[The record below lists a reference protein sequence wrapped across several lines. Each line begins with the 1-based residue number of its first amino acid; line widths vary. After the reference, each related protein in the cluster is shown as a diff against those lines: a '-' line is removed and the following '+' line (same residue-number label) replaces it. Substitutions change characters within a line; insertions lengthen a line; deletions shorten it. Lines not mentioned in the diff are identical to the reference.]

1 MKKARKSKHKSGKT
15 FWINLILS
23 SLTPREHAAIC
34 LASEN
39 LVPGVN
45 ECRVEILYPFVA
57 LGIFIY
63 LTNFAYSRKELIMPR
78 MSKRNKR
85 EWELFINPKTG
96 RKNYNDLCRKCLR
109 QCKQSYRVIVV
120 SCRRFA
126 PNWGRKNAPDLSKNM
141 ESKNPM

>member
-1 MKKARKSKHKSGKT
+1 
-15 FWINLILS
+15 
-23 SLTPREHAAIC
+23 
-34 LASEN
+34 
-39 LVPGVN
+39 
-45 ECRVEILYPFVA
+45 
-57 LGIFIY
+57 
-63 LTNFAYSRKELIMPR
+63 MPR

-126 PNWGRKNAPDLSKNM
+126 PNWGRKSTPDLQENK
-141 ESKNPM
+141 ESEDPM